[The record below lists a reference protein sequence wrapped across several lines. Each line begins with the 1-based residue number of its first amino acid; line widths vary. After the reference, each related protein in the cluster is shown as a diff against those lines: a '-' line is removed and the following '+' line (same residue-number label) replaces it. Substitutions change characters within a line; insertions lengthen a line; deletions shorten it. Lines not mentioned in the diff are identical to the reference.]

1 MKGNKS
7 PMKKLSALLLA
18 LACLMAGAACAEG
31 AEYEP
36 LHFSL
41 WADTAAGYEW
51 TCEYDDNGV
60 LAAPMEEAVQQAE
73 GSTYDYYFA
82 VANSGDAEIIFNY
95 GMAWDLSAPVK
106 TMVCSITA
114 GEDGSV
120 TMRKAETY
128 ADDHM
133 IVLTLPCNPTTGWS
147 WSYQGESEDGGM
159 VTLVDETYEPF
170 DARLEGAGGN
180 MIYHLRVE
188 KSGET
193 VLLFNH
199 SNLWDPS
206 AAAQE
211 SYAVVVYANEDM
223 QLSISVER

>member
-1 MKGNKS
+1 
-7 PMKKLSALLLA
+7 MKKLAVLLAVFCLLLG
-18 LACLMAGAACAEG
+18 CCAQA

-60 LAAPMEEAVQQAE
+60 LSEPMQEIVEQE
-73 GSTYDYYFA
+73 SGSTFDYYFA
-82 VANSGDAEIIFNY
+82 LEKAGKAEIIFNY

-106 TMVCSITA
+106 TSVCSITA
-114 GEDGSV
+114 TEDGQV
-120 TMRKAETY
+120 LVGKAETF
-128 ADDHM
+128 ADDRM
-133 IVLTLPCNPTTGWS
+133 IVVTLPCNPSTGAS
-147 WSYQGESEDGGM
+147 WSYQGESEANGM
-159 VTLVDETYEPF
+159 VTLVEENYEPY

-180 MIYHLRVE
+180 MVYHLRVD

-199 SNLWDPS
+199 GNLWDPA

-211 SYAVVVYANEDM
+211 SYAVVVYASEDNE
-223 QLSISVER
+223 LSISVER